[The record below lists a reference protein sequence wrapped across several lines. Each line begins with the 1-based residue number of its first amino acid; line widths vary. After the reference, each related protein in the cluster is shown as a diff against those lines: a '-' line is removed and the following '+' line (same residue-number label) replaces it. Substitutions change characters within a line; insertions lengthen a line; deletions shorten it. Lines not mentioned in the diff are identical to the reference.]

1 QGRVVSRFFVVSG
14 FRANPSAT
22 MSSKQ
27 GGKAK
32 PLKKPKSDKKDYD
45 EVDLANIQKKK
56 EEEKALKEL
65 KAKAQ
70 GKGSFGGAGLKKSG
84 KK

>member
-1 QGRVVSRFFVVSG
+1 
-14 FRANPSAT
+14 

-32 PLKKPKSDKKDYD
+32 PLKKPKSDKVEYD
-45 EVDLANIQKKK
+45 EVDLANIQKRK
-56 EEEKALKEL
+56 EEEKARKMLAE
-65 KAKAQ
+65 KAK
-70 GKGSFGGAGLKKSG
+70 GKGPLGGAGLKKSG